1 MLNLFVALL
10 VNAFD
15 FRETDNEPND
25 DTETA
30 DGPSKCSLG
39 IRKAFQTRKSRL
51 FVAKYREPF
60 RLYELQVLESSRFS
74 SKDTAGR
81 LAICETADHREESM
95 AEDVTFKGKP
105 FTTYSTHFAGLRFS
119 LL

>member
-25 DTETA
+25 DIETA

-39 IRKAFQTRKSRL
+39 IRIA
-51 FVAKYREPF
+51 F

-105 FTTYSTHFAGLRFS
+105 FTTYSTLFAGLRIFLVMS
-119 LL
+119 N